1 MSHRRQQI
9 ASVIHR
15 AVQNVFTRGL
25 SDPRVRGMITV
36 TEVEISGDLREA
48 TVHISVLPAEHQA
61 TTMQGLTAATMRI
74 QRLINEQIDMRR
86 PPHIRL
92 RLDERG
98 KKQAQLLSAIREAV
112 QDDAVP
118 PTHGV
123 DHIREEFEQIA
134 RPTSPANAPGEPNS

>member
-1 MSHRRQQI
+1 MSHRREQI

-48 TVHISVLPAEHQA
+48 TVHVSILPAEHQA
-61 TTMQGLTAATMRI
+61 TTMHGLTAATMRI
-74 QRLINEQIDMRR
+74 QHLINEQVDMRR

-92 RLDERG
+92 RLDERV
-98 KKQAQLLSAIREAV
+98 KKQAQLLSAIREAIEGEPT
-112 QDDAVP
+112 P
-118 PTHGV
+118 PA
-123 DHIREEFEQIA
+123 DELADLREEFEQIA
-134 RPTSPANAPGEPNS
+134 RPASSDDAQDAPNS

>member
-15 AVQNVFTRGL
+15 AVQGVLARGL

-48 TVHISVLPAEHQA
+48 TVHVSVLPAEHQA
-61 TTMQGLTAATMRI
+61 VTMQGLNAATMRI
-74 QRLINEQIDMRR
+74 QRLINEQIDLRR

-98 KKQAQLLSAIREAV
+98 KKQAQLLSAIREAM
-112 QDDAVP
+112 QGDAAAPTDGMDD
-118 PTHGV
+118 
-123 DHIREEFEQIA
+123 IREEFEQIA
-134 RPTSPANAPGEPNS
+134 RPAPPQDTPDDPKS